1 MIIAI
6 VGTIINIILDVV
18 LVYGVEGLIPA
29 MHLKGAGYASVFA
42 QLIMAL
48 LSIHYLLTKTPFSL
62 KVIFPFNKEIKT
74 FSLMILNLFVRTL
87 ALNVTLYYASA
98 FSTSYGKEY
107 IAAYT
112 IAINLWFLGAFIID
126 GYSSAGNILSGKL
139 YGQKN
144 YQVLLKLSSRLIKYG
159 VFLGL
164 FIAAVGGLFY
174 YTIGTVFTKDPKV
187 LHEFYK
193 VFWIILLMQPL
204 CALAFIFDG
213 VFKGLGKMKYLRNV
227 LLFST
232 FIIFLPILFWLD
244 SMNYKLY
251 GIFIAITG
259 WIVARGV
266 PLIIKFRQQ
275 FLPLSQKV

>member
-1 MIIAI
+1 
-6 VGTIINIILDVV
+6 
-18 LVYGVEGLIPA
+18 
-29 MHLKGAGYASVFA
+29 
-42 QLIMAL
+42 
-48 LSIHYLLTKTPFSL
+48 
-62 KVIFPFNKEIKT
+62 
-74 FSLMILNLFVRTL
+74 
-87 ALNVTLYYASA
+87 
-98 FSTSYGKEY
+98 
-107 IAAYT
+107 
-112 IAINLWFLGAFIID
+112 
-126 GYSSAGNILSGKL
+126 
-139 YGQKN
+139 
-144 YQVLLKLSSRLIKYG
+144 
-159 VFLGL
+159 
-164 FIAAVGGLFY
+164 
-174 YTIGTVFTKDPKV
+174 
-187 LHEFYK
+187 
-193 VFWIILLMQPL
+193 MQPL